1 MRNAYRPAL
10 AVTAAAAL
18 FLAACGD
25 GGEGSP
31 GADGGSGETLE
42 ISPEGDQNVTDYEDV
57 ADGGE
62 LTLAIAEAAEQQN
75 VFHADMTAY
84 SRDVWNW
91 YNPQLLLAEGDG
103 TTYPNP
109 EYITNI
115 DDELVDGKTVVT
127 YDLNEDAEFND
138 GTPIDIEAFQAT
150 WRANNGEDEAYTVN
164 STEGWS
170 EVESVEAGDS
180 DKQVVVTFKRAYPW
194 WAALYGSVLHPE
206 AAEPENF
213 SEAYVRQLRPEW
225 GAGPFKVDS
234 ADFNSGTFTF
244 VRNEK
249 WWGREARLE
258 KVTLRQLEDQASINA
273 FRAGEI
279 DATGV
284 ATKDRLAQ
292 AREMGDEIEL
302 RTSTRAFVALITLN
316 SEALGLDD
324 VRVREA
330 VARAI
335 DRSQLAEIRYNG
347 LEYEEELPGS
357 LIWYPFQDEYKDN
370 YTEAGGFD
378 AEKSKKI
385 LDEAGWEEGSDG
397 VREKDGEKRSLRYVS
412 IGDDPNTKATAQA
425 VQQLLR
431 DVGVDVKIE
440 ERPAA
445 DFSKVANE
453 RDFDIFPMGF
463 SASDPFGVAYIGQIY
478 RSDSQLNR
486 SGVNSEEIDAAIAEL
501 VELPTAEE
509 QTEAGHEIE
518 KEALEQYGL
527 IPFANGPIITA
538 LKPGLANFGP
548 SSFAVLP
555 RETIGW
561 EKDAAN

>member
-316 SEALGLDD
+316 SEAPGLDD

-397 VREKDGEKRSLRYVS
+397 VREKDGEKLSLRYVS

-538 LKPGLANFGP
+538 LKPGLANFGS

>member
-316 SEALGLDD
+316 SEAPGLDD

-397 VREKDGEKRSLRYVS
+397 VREKDGEKLSLRYVS
-412 IGDDPNTKATAQA
+412 ICDDPNTKATAQA

>member
-1 MRNAYRPAL
+1 MRNAYRPAF

-115 DDELVDGKTVVT
+115 DDKLVDGKTVVT

-194 WAALYGSVLHPE
+194 WSALYGSVLHPE

-249 WWGREARLE
+249 WWGRKARLE

-316 SEALGLDD
+316 SEAPGLDD

-370 YTEAGGFD
+370 YIEAGGFD

-397 VREKDGEKRSLRYVS
+397 VREKDGEKLSLRYVS

-453 RDFDIFPMGF
+453 RDFDIFSMGF

-538 LKPGLANFGP
+538 LKPGLANFGS